1 MTPTEARKI
10 YNAGEEAVVQVL
22 CDLSNT
28 IELLQK
34 KIRDLEIKVAKLS
47 RNSLNS
53 SKRPS
58 SDDITKPKKEKQN
71 SGEKRQIGGQPGHSR
86 NERALFSEEEIDVFQ
101 SYVLPHCP
109 ECNSK
114 VSIIEEKPRIIQQIE
129 LVEIP
134 IIKKRTSFLSGMV

>member
-86 NERALFSEEEIDVFQ
+86 NERALFFRGRD
-101 SYVLPHCP
+101 
-109 ECNSK
+109 
-114 VSIIEEKPRIIQQIE
+114 
-129 LVEIP
+129 
-134 IIKKRTSFLSGMV
+134 